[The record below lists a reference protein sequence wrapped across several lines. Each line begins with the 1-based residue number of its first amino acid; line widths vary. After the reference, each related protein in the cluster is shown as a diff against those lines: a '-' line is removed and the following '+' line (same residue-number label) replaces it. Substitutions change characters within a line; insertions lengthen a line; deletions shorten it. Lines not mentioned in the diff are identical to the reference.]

1 MTLNVDIDGNKLV
14 RFETDQFF
22 LSSLGQE
29 FDKN

>member
-1 MTLNVDIDGNKLV
+1 MTLNVDIDSNKLV
-14 RFETDQFF
+14 RFETGHFF